1 MSTILDEL
9 VVVLGLQSKGLDSGA
24 AAAQKK
30 LEAIEDAGAKAV
42 TQTDRLGTRLD
53 VVGEKA
59 LDASEAAEK
68 HAKATKK
75 VSETSD
81 TAAKGVSN
89 LSGKMAS
96 FLALIGG
103 TVAIRAFIKDA
114 IETNTQLYFMSRN
127 LDMSVQG
134 LYALG
139 AAAQEIGIGK
149 GSLQQ
154 LAASLKQIPG
164 QLLAG
169 QTPTLLPLLARAGI
183 SFDQSPQ
190 QIMVGLAR
198 YFATM
203 PASIALG
210 LGTSY
215 GLSYDQMT
223 FLLQGVQKVQA
234 AFDRDKAFAPT
245 TAQARQF
252 AAMKQQIAD
261 IGLAF
266 TKLGYD
272 LLSKAAPILEKVFDL
287 LMRFGNWAQQHERL
301 VSSFLVALA
310 AGIGGVSVAALALG
324 ASLIE
329 FDPIVLAIVG
339 AIAALSAAITFLV
352 QDYQA
357 WANGQKSTFDWEAF
371 TRLVRNA
378 GDAFD
383 YLKNKIEGLGDAWNR
398 FAQTPPGR
406 MITSLADSIANQIIP
421 PGAINQTSDFTRRI
435 GQAIA
440 RQEGFYTAGTIPQR
454 ANNPGDIEWG
464 DFARRHGATS
474 YITAAGGHQI
484 AVFPDTGTGWD
495 ALYALWDSKI
505 GAGKSVLDALEDLS
519 GHEPGYAAKVLANA
533 GLPANTT
540 EPPTKWGH
548 ESYRTESAPAGES
561 WWLRL
566 RDWDQNVGRAIDN
579 WFLYGHSN
587 PHQLSSNTHT
597 DNSVTNNVGTVNIN
611 GNGQMASM
619 TPGVAR
625 GMDWTTLLMQG
636 NYGLT
641 G

>member
-1 MSTILDEL
+1 MATILDEL
-9 VVVLGLQSKGLDSGA
+9 VVVLGLSSKGLDSGA
-24 AAAQKK
+24 PAAQKK
-30 LEAIEDAGAKAV
+30 LEAIEDAGEKASA
-42 TQTDRLGTRLD
+42 QTEKLGTH
-53 VVGEKA
+53 
-59 LDASEAAEK
+59 LDAAGKKAASASDAAGK
-68 HAKATKK
+68 HAKNTKK
-75 VSETSD
+75 ISEESES
-81 TAAKGVSN
+81 ASKSLGN

-103 TVAIRAFIKDA
+103 TVAIRAFIKDT

-154 LAASLKQIPG
+154 LAASLRQIPG

-190 QIMVGLAR
+190 QIMAGLAR

-245 TAQARQF
+245 TAQAQRF
-252 AAMKQQIAD
+252 AAMKQQITD

-272 LLSKAAPILEKVFDL
+272 LLSKAAPFLEKVFDL
-287 LMRFGNWAQQHERL
+287 LMRFGAWAQQHETL

-310 AGIGGVSVAALALG
+310 AGIGAVSVATLGLG
-324 ASLIE
+324 AAMIG
-329 FDPIVLAIVG
+329 FNPIILAIVA
-339 AIAALSAAITFLV
+339 AIAALSGAITFLT
-352 QDYQA
+352 QDYRA
-357 WANGQKSTFDWEAF
+357 WANGEASTFNWSEFESNVSKAAEAWRSLKQHIEDA
-371 TRLVRNA
+371 T
-378 GDAFD
+378 DAFEKW
-383 YLKNKIEGLGDAWNR
+383 LRSHGIKIPEDAVSKAATWYWNHLTLPGQLGIKVNE
-398 FAQTPPGR
+398 
-406 MITSLADSIANQIIP
+406 
-421 PGAINQTSDFTRRI
+421 TSDLTRQI
-435 GQAIA
+435 GRGIA
-440 RQEGFYTAGTIPQR
+440 QQEGFNTTGSVSQR

-474 YITAAGGHQI
+474 YITAAGGKQI
-484 AVFPDTGTGWD
+484 AVFPDSGTGWE
-495 ALYALWDSKI
+495 ALYALWNSKMAK
-505 GAGKSVLDALEDLS
+505 GMSVSDALESWS
-519 GHEPGYAAKVLANA
+519 GRAPGYVAGVLKNA
-533 GLPANTT
+533 GI
-540 EPPTKWGH
+540 G
-548 ESYRTESAPAGES
+548 SGSIAPHLQN
-561 WWLRL
+561 LRGL
-566 RDWDQNVGRAIDN
+566 
-579 WFLYGHSN
+579 LHSFGSSGSN
-587 PHQLSSNTHT
+587 GTSNTHT
-597 DNSVTNNVGTVNIN
+597 DNSVTNNVGTVNIH
-611 GNGQMASM
+611 GNGQMGSL
-619 TPGVAR
+619 TPGMAR
-625 GMDWTTLLMQG
+625 GMDWTTLLMQS